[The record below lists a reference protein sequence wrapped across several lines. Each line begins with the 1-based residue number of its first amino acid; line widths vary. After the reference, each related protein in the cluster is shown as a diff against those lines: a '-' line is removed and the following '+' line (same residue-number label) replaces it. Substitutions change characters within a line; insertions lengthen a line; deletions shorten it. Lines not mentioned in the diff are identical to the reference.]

1 MTADNKPRAAAL
13 LLTGI
18 FFATTQDALFK
29 AMNAGYPVWETIMFR
44 GVVAIVLFGIWGAI
58 QGRNL
63 FRLPRGSSLILVR
76 GFLLFTSYLGFC
88 ASIAT
93 LPLANATALYFTM
106 PFFVGALAGP
116 VLGEKVPAYRW
127 LAIAMGFCGVLVSV
141 RPGGES
147 FQPAAL
153 FAIYSGASYA
163 VGQLVGRKVKVAV
176 DPLVVGNMQSIC
188 YLIGALLMGGIITVL
203 HLDGS
208 ASPTLAALTADFTW
222 PNWRDLSVMVA
233 IGALAMIS
241 TVFFVRAY
249 FSAPVNFVAPLEYSA
264 IITATIFGI
273 TIYGDYPDFYTI
285 AGAAIVI
292 GSGLFMIVMDGRK
305 TEAAIHVTG

>member
-1 MTADNKPRAAAL
+1 
-13 LLTGI
+13 
-18 FFATTQDALFK
+18 
-29 AMNAGYPVWETIMFR
+29 
-44 GVVAIVLFGIWGAI
+44 
-58 QGRNL
+58 
-63 FRLPRGSSLILVR
+63 
-76 GFLLFTSYLGFC
+76 
-88 ASIAT
+88 
-93 LPLANATALYFTM
+93 
-106 PFFVGALAGP
+106 
-116 VLGEKVPAYRW
+116 
-127 LAIAMGFCGVLVSV
+127 
-141 RPGGES
+141 
-147 FQPAAL
+147 
-153 FAIYSGASYA
+153 
-163 VGQLVGRKVKVAV
+163 VKVAV

-241 TVFFVRAY
+241 TVFFVKAY

-264 IITATIFGI
+264 IITATIFGV